1 MTGATCATGATFG
14 WSNFRVPINS
24 AISKIVPA
32 PAGVATTQSR
42 SQHILE
48 LARDLLDDIEL
59 SRTTAEGLILKA
71 SRLARWVGND
81 ETRYWL
87 ALEMEGYNSTDPIS
101 RKYMSITGRWTDSKN
116 NKGWWG
122 PLAQQESAMAE
133 KAKLASM
140 RIPDSSSDY
149 FNIAVRAL
157 VDDMSRS
164 ANLIS
169 TLSRI
174 KTRVLGQ
181 LHKFVSDVYYE
192 KEFDNLSESIFE
204 RYKRDVDTLI
214 YQHCGDVLEKIPAV
228 MDRLAEGDQEAVS
241 QGLMTCRRIIESFA
255 DSIYP
260 PTDETIEIGGNTLK
274 LDASRHQNRI
284 NAYIYLKTESQSV
297 KHRLPQDL
305 GNLFDRVS
313 TGVHNDI
320 NADEA
325 RSLFL
330 NTYSV
335 FGRDTSSQQI
345 CSFSVPYS
353 AVLIF
358 QNPSSPSLPC
368 KRSIEMT
375 PLCKIEVTHPRVLG
389 SREVRRGGVV
399 DEQAGVQ
406 PS

>member
-1 MTGATCATGATFG
+1 M
-14 WSNFRVPINS
+14 P
-24 AISKIVPA
+24 
-32 PAGVATTQSR
+32 TQSR

-48 LARDLLDDIEL
+48 LARELLDDIEL

-87 ALEMEGYNSTDPIS
+87 ALEMGGYNSTDPIS

-116 NKGWWG
+116 NIGWWG
-122 PLAQQESAMAE
+122 PLAQQEAAIMAE

-149 FNIAVRAL
+149 FNIAIRAL

-169 TLSRI
+169 TLSGI

-181 LHKFVSDVYYE
+181 LHTFVSDVYYE

-204 RYKRDVDTLI
+204 RYKSDVDTLI

-241 QGLMTCRRIIESFA
+241 QGLTTCRRIIESFA

-284 NAYIYLKTESQSV
+284 NAYIHLKTESQSV
-297 KHRLPQDL
+297 KHRLRQNL

-313 TGVHNDI
+313 TGVHNDVS
-320 NADEA
+320 ADEA

-330 NTYSV
+330 NTYLFLGEILHLSR
-335 FGRDTSSQQI
+335 FADS
-345 CSFSVPYS
+345 
-353 AVLIF
+353 L
-358 QNPSSPSLPC
+358 SP
-368 KRSIEMT
+368 T
-375 PLCKIEVTHPRVLG
+375 PQC
-389 SREVRRGGVV
+389 
-399 DEQAGVQ
+399 
-406 PS
+406 